1 MSYFRFS
8 FLSVLLV
15 ALICTATS
23 CKPETEVESLTL
35 TPKSLIMSIGS
46 TETLVAS
53 FVPEDAEDKA
63 LTWMSTNK
71 EVALVD
77 ANGTVTA
84 VAEGTTIITARTS
97 NSKSASCMVSVIK
110 PLTGIS
116 IVQPSL
122 SLDQGDTARLLVNY
136 FPTDATN
143 KEVVWTSTAPRIAMV
158 SKTGLVT
165 AVNSGVAV
173 ITATSVDGNFTST
186 CVVNVDKIPV
196 DLYYTSDVQNLYKND
211 TLLTIGSM
219 ILSELIVTDGTDF
232 FTEAFCGTYFRNGV
246 QMADYTLY
254 NNHFVELH
262 YANDTLYSCSY
273 GPGGVFAHFVRG
285 SRVVTVDISS
295 DPSATACGIAVK
307 ANGDIYVG
315 GNRKISGKQK
325 NVLWHYDKSNG
336 AVSETVL
343 SDGLSGTKVAIDN
356 SGNVYALVDANTSS
370 GKSALQLFRNGEL
383 YKTLSTTMYASSQFL
398 DNKAMIFKNG
408 NLYIAASVYTSSVP
422 QVMVWRNNDW
432 IYTITSTNSELK
444 FVTDIEVDAYGN
456 VYVAGYDS
464 ANGNHGSIWI
474 NGGELYFY
482 DTFFIRNIAAIVKQ

>member
-1 MSYFRFS
+1 
-8 FLSVLLV
+8 
-15 ALICTATS
+15 
-23 CKPETEVESLTL
+23 
-35 TPKSLIMSIGS
+35 MSIGS
-46 TETLVAS
+46 SETLVAS
-53 FVPEDAEDKA
+53 FVPEDAENKS

-84 VAEGTTIITARTS
+84 VAEGTTIVSART
-97 NSKSASCMVSVIK
+97 NNGKSASCMVSVIK
-110 PLTGIS
+110 PLTNIS
-116 IVQPSL
+116 IVQSSL
-122 SLDQGDTARLLVNY
+122 SLNQGDTARLIVNY
-136 FPTDATN
+136 LPLDATN

-165 AVNSGVAV
+165 AVNAGVAV
-173 ITATSVDGNFTST
+173 ITATSIDGNLTST

-196 DLYYTSDVQNLYKND
+196 DLYYTSQEQNLYRND
-211 TLLTIGSM
+211 TLYKKGTM
-219 ILSELIVTDGTDF
+219 ILSELIVSDGSDYY
-232 FTEAFCGTYFRNGV
+232 TEAFCGTYFKNGV
-246 QMADYTLY
+246 EMAEYTLY

-262 YANDTLYSCSY
+262 YAHDTLYSCSY

-285 SRVVTVDISS
+285 SQVITIDISS
-295 DPSATACGIAVK
+295 DPSASASGIAVA

-315 GNRKISGKQK
+315 GNRKDGGKGK
-325 NVLWHYDKSNG
+325 NVVWHYNKSTG
-336 AVSETVL
+336 TVSEVIL
-343 SDGLSGTKVAIDN
+343 SDGLSGAKVAVDN
-356 SGNVYALVDANTSS
+356 HGDVYALVDASTSS
-370 GKSALQLFRNGEL
+370 GKSALQLFKNGVLER
-383 YKTLSTTMYASSQFL
+383 TLSDTMYASSQFL

-422 QVMVWRNNDW
+422 QVMVWRNSDW

-444 FVTDIEVDAYGN
+444 FVTDIEVDIYGN

-482 DTFFIRNIAAIVKQ
+482 DSFFIRNIAAIVK